1 MVSVIAI
8 ATASKASGSLWPE
21 KNLDRDHW
29 NGKVASLVLA
39 DGEKVVGVNFT
50 GAKTLLFWSE
60 SGNIYYVDLDGNS
73 YHKVGRPGRIHMISS
88 KGCEKGAFLAV
99 LAGGRPRVLLI
110 ETKTGKV
117 RWRIVEEEEVKGV
130 VMSGDLLVTWGD
142 TRVGLWR
149 ISGAKNKSPQVFA
162 RLSAT
167 SSLARVFLV
176 KELEKQMIV
185 TVTKDGKFVLWKV
198 VQTTQPMIERSLDLK
213 VEVRAPFLAPQSS
226 SLFFATSE
234 GIVQLDLNHLSHNLL
249 FPFPATVTV
258 DQSLELK
265 VFTTAQSIMSHK
277 DVVPQLLQDK
287 QIISPLSHEL
297 QVEHGSLDAAAIEKT
312 SQTAQTAAESQDVG
326 EQALPLVNFEAL
338 LQLQN
343 TTYLLQQSCAPLHLA
358 SGMHLQGVFFNW
370 CPPKNHKFLFR

>member
-60 SGNIYYVDLDGNS
+60 SGNIYEVDLDGNN

-110 ETKTGKV
+110 ETKTGRV

-265 VFTTAQSIMSHK
+265 VFTL
-277 DVVPQLLQDK
+277 P
-287 QIISPLSHEL
+287 SPLCHT
-297 QVEHGSLDAAAIEKT
+297 K
-312 SQTAQTAAESQDVG
+312 
-326 EQALPLVNFEAL
+326 
-338 LQLQN
+338 
-343 TTYLLQQSCAPLHLA
+343 
-358 SGMHLQGVFFNW
+358 M
-370 CPPKNHKFLFR
+370 